1 MKRSL
6 WKLPFIHSTFF
17 KKSKKNLNLKKIFLR
32 NSLIPYNSLNKRV
45 LVYNGHW
52 FLGVAISKFMM
63 GHKFGEFSFT
73 KIYDGQSQ
81 IRRKTKKKLNQ
92 KKNKL
97 VLWPI

>member
-1 MKRSL
+1 M
-6 WKLPFIHSTFF
+6 
-17 KKSKKNLNLKKIFLR
+17 KKIFLR

-97 VLWPI
+97 VLWLI